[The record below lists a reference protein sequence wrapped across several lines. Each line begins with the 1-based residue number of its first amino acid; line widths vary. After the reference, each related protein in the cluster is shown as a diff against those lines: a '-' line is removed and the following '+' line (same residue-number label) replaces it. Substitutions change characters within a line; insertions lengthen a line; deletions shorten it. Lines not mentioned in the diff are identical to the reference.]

1 MFTKAVVEK
10 YFDAEKQESMLFM
23 LLGILAVGLAMFLFV
38 YIKTD
43 FVKGLVIP
51 LIAVGLIEFVVG
63 LNVYRKSDQQRIDMV
78 YSMDMDKPKLRNE
91 EIPRMKAVIKQFVVL
106 RYSEI
111 VLFMVGAV
119 LCYAFRSDETI
130 SFWYGFGL
138 ALSVQALLAL
148 VLDFF
153 AHKRGIV
160 YLEELQEFL
169 K

>member
-1 MFTKAVVEK
+1 MFSKADIEK

-23 LLGILAVGLAMFLFV
+23 VLGILAAGLAVFLFF
-38 YIKTD
+38 YMKTS

-78 YSMDMDKPKLRNE
+78 YAMDMDKPKLRNE
-91 EIPRMKAVIKQFVVL
+91 ELPRMKAVIKQFVML
-106 RYSEI
+106 RYAEI
-111 VLFMVGAV
+111 VLFMIGAV
-119 LCYAFRSDETI
+119 LCYACRSGESF

-138 ALSVQALLAL
+138 ALSVQALIAL

-160 YLEELQEFL
+160 YIEGLQEFL
-169 K
+169 